1 MGRFTLNRRTFLRGI
16 AGGIGAA
23 VALPTLD
30 IMLNDHGTAYA
41 AGGDLPTRMG
51 IFFFGNG
58 VRLNRY
64 LPQQTGA
71 DWQLSEQLASLSN
84 VKDYVNVVSGYRA
97 KAGYGRRGHHDGAA
111 AVLSGIPFI
120 ELPHAETSYS
130 SKFGGP
136 TIDQVAAD
144 IIGNTTFRSLQVGVS
159 KRVTTGE
166 GPGLQYIAHRGP
178 DEPLAPEYNPQA
190 LFNRLF
196 TSFTPKDPNDP
207 TNTLRGSV
215 LDAIREDA
223 RALHRKLGANDKHR
237 LDAHLTSIDQL
248 QREISALP
256 PVLTSG
262 CVVPGMPATDNR
274 DIGGNEPM
282 IEVAQA
288 MSELVVLAM
297 ACDLTR
303 VCSYMLTGGVGG
315 IVYHFLG
322 ESREQHGLSHEP
334 QAREFLHRSIC
345 WNYERFAYLL
355 ERLKATPDGAENLLD
370 HSVWMATTDVAEGES
385 HSSDDYPIVVAGRGS
400 GALKYPG
407 VHHRGTNANNTSDV
421 LLSIMQ
427 AAKTGLTEIGRDQGY
442 SNQRCDAIM
451 A

>member
-1 MGRFTLNRRTFLRGI
+1 MSRFALNRRHFLRGVV
-16 AGGIGAA
+16 GGVGAA
-23 VALPTLD
+23 VALPTLEV
-30 IMLNDHGTAYA
+30 MLNNHGTAYA
-41 AGGDLPTRMG
+41 AGGELPTRFG
-51 IFFFGNG
+51 VFFFGNG

-64 LPQQTGA
+64 LPQGTGA
-71 DWQLSEQLASLSN
+71 DWRLSEELASLVN
-84 VKDYVNVVSGYRA
+84 VKDYINVVSGYRA

-111 AVLSGIPFI
+111 AILSGIPFV

-144 IIGNTTFRSLQVGVS
+144 LIGNTTFRSLQVGVS

-178 DEPLAPEYNPQA
+178 DEPLQPEYNPQA
-190 LFNRLF
+190 LFTRLF
-196 TSFTPKDPNDP
+196 ASFTPKDPNDP
-207 TNTLRGSV
+207 TNTFRGHL

-223 RALHRKLGANDKHR
+223 RALHRSLGVNDRHR

-262 CVVPGMPATDNR
+262 CVVPSTPATDNR
-274 DIGGNEPM
+274 DMNGQEPM
-282 IEVAQA
+282 IEVARA
-288 MSELVVLAM
+288 MNELVVLAM

-303 VCSYMLTGGVGG
+303 VVSYMLTGGVGG

-322 ESREQHGLSHEP
+322 ENREQHGLSHEP
-334 QAREFLHRSIC
+334 QAREFLHRAIS
-345 WNYERFAYLL
+345 WNYERFAHLIELL
-355 ERLKATPDGAENLLD
+355 KNTPDGAENLLD
-370 HSVWMATTDVAEGES
+370 HSVWLATTDVAEGES
-385 HSSDDYPIVVAGRGS
+385 HSSDDYPIVIAGKGS
-400 GALKYPG
+400 GRLKYPG
-407 VHHRGTNANNTSDV
+407 IHHRGTTANNTSDV
-421 LLSIMQ
+421 LLSLMQ
-427 AAKTGLTEIGRDQGY
+427 AAGTGLTEIGRDQGY
-442 SNQRCDAIM
+442 SNQRCEPIM